1 MKRRCF
7 YLILIGVFALGLL
20 ACSNKTNDS
29 PTDGNNTKG
38 QENTDFNDSSDSSET
53 KENASDLEE
62 VGEDAI
68 TPEPTPVPDPFDES
82 IWEGRTDEYK
92 DMIKNSLI
100 TSGNNYRI
108 KKAIEKAKRGE
119 EVTIGYI
126 GGSITESFNASS
138 AEKGYAYL
146 SYLYFKEAYGLADMD
161 NVKYINA
168 GMSGTPS
175 TLGMIRYD
183 RDIIGYAEG
192 SPDILFVEFAVND
205 GDDPTNGDAYES
217 LVLNALQAENQPA
230 VILLFAVFQS
240 KWNLQDRLMPV
251 GNHYNLP
258 MISIKDAVVHE
269 LEAERLTD
277 KEFFSDQYH
286 PTDYGHGIM
295 ADCIKYYFSTV
306 NSENA
311 SETDITISDQAAI
324 GNSFVGVKLLDAS
337 SIPGGIT
344 INPGSFSETDTI
356 LGTIRHLPGTK
367 TFPNNWKHSTGS
379 GTESFTMD
387 INCKNLLIVYKS
399 NSQASSGK
407 VDVYIDG
414 ELTKSIL
421 GNQGGGWNNPYTMLL
436 LNEDSPANHNVEIKM
451 AEGNE
456 EKEFTILAF
465 GYTE

>member
-1 MKRRCF
+1 MRRRCF
-7 YLILIGVFALGLL
+7 YLIVIGVFALGLL
-20 ACSNKTNDS
+20 ACNNKANDS
-29 PTDGNNTKG
+29 PTDSDNISN
-38 QENTDFNDSSDSSET
+38 QEIADSDDRSDSSEA
-53 KENASDLEE
+53 KENASDSGD
-62 VGEDAI
+62 VNEDVI
-68 TPEPTPVPDPFDES
+68 TSVPTPVPDTFDET
-82 IWEGRTDEYK
+82 IWEGRADEYK
-92 DMIKNSLI
+92 DMIRNSLI

-126 GGSITESFNASS
+126 GGSITESFNATS

-168 GMSGTPS
+168 GMAGTPS

-205 GDDPTNGDAYES
+205 GDDPTNGNAYES

-258 MISIKDAVVHE
+258 MISIKDALVPE

-286 PTDYGHGIM
+286 PTDYGHEIM

-306 NSENA
+306 NSEA
-311 SETDITISDQAAI
+311 TSETDITIPVEAAI
-324 GNSFVGVKLLDAS
+324 GSSFVGVKLLDTS
-337 SIPGGIT
+337 SIPEGIS
-344 INPGSFSETDTI
+344 ISPGSFSETDAI

-367 TFPNNWKHSTGS
+367 TFPNNWKHSSAS
-379 GTESFTMD
+379 GNASFTMD

-399 NSQASSGK
+399 SGQTTYGSAE
-407 VDVYIDG
+407 VYIDG
-414 ELTKSIL
+414 ELFRTIRS
-421 GNQGGGWNNPYTMLL
+421 NQGGGWNNPYTLLL
-436 LNEDSPANHNVEIKM
+436 LNGESSAMHNVEIKM
-451 AEGNE
+451 AEGDE

>member
-7 YLILIGVFALGLL
+7 YLIMIVLFALGLIS
-20 ACSNKTNDS
+20 CDNKASDS
-29 PTDGNNTKG
+29 STDNQDIGK
-38 QENTDFNDSSDSSET
+38 QQIIDTDAKSDSSDT
-53 KENASDLEE
+53 KKNASDSEDVEE
-62 VGEDAI
+62 SVIALA
-68 TPEPTPVPDPFDES
+68 PTPVPDPFDES

-100 TSGNNYRI
+100 TSGNNFRI

-126 GGSITESFNASS
+126 GGSITEGYNASS
-138 AEKGYAYL
+138 TEKSFTYL
-146 SYLYFKEAYGLADMD
+146 SYIYFKEAFGLAGMD
-161 NVKYINA
+161 NVKYVNA
-168 GMSGTPS
+168 GMAGTPS

-230 VILLFAVFQS
+230 VVLLFAVFQS

-258 MISIKDAVVHE
+258 MISIKDAVVPE

-286 PTDYGHGIM
+286 PTDYGHEIM
-295 ADCIKYYFSTV
+295 ANCIKYYFSTV
-306 NSENA
+306 NSEA
-311 SETDITISDQAAI
+311 SSETDITIPSEATI
-324 GNSFVGVKLLDAS
+324 GKSFVGVKKLDAS
-337 SIPGGIT
+337 SMPNEIT
-344 INPGSFSETDTI
+344 INPGSFSETDTN
-356 LGTIRHLPGTK
+356 LGTLRHLPGTK
-367 TFPNNWKHSTGS
+367 TFPSNWKHGSKS
-379 GTESFTMD
+379 GTASFTMN
-387 INCKNLLIVYKS
+387 ILCKNLLIVYKS
-399 NSQASSGK
+399 NSQATSGK
-407 VDVYIDG
+407 ADVYIDG
-414 ELTKSIL
+414 ELIKTIL
-421 GNQGGGWNNPYTMLL
+421 SNQGGGWNNPYTLLL
-436 LNEDSPANHNVEIKM
+436 LNEESPAMHNVEIKM
-451 AEGNE
+451 AEGDE
-456 EKEFTILAF
+456 EKEFSILAF